1 MYDFEKLIYKTI
13 KDIGAKAVYG
23 YPTDW
28 NTLPIIDYVEGT
40 FSDPTIT
47 INDRK
52 TRSFE
57 VQYFVDVWSH
67 DPKEMSSLGE
77 QAINNL
83 EKAGFHVT
91 SLGQVQD
98 PYDTTIFHLR
108 LSAQAHWDKVENT
121 LY

>member
-57 VQYFVDVWSH
+57 VQYFVDVWSR

-77 QAINNL
+77 QAIDKL

-98 PYDTTIFHLR
+98 PYDPTIFHLR
-108 LSAQAHWDKVENT
+108 LSAQAHWDKIENT